1 MTPHELAGLAQTA
14 KLDAMARQQLLVE
27 LYKLVR
33 KHLAMMLGSAADCE
47 DAVQESMLAI
57 HRALPTFRGD
67 ANPKTWALTIA
78 TRIGVKVRRKA
89 GRYVPTDDVGLDV
102 AATFSN
108 PADIAALQRGLA
120 TLAPKKRDA
129 FVLMELFELS
139 AKEAAQVL
147 GTFANTA
154 ASRHRH
160 ACDELQTYFSSGK
173 FDESAPLA
181 VPKVGHG

>member
-1 MTPHELAGLAQTA
+1 MTPQELAGLAQIA
-14 KLDAMARQQLLVE
+14 KLDATARQQLLVE

-47 DAVQESMLAI
+47 DAVQESMIAI
-57 HRALPTFRGD
+57 HRALPTFRGE

-78 TRIGVKVRRKA
+78 TRVGSKIRRKA
-89 GRYVPTDDVGLDV
+89 GRYVPTENVGIDI
-102 AATFSN
+102 ASPFSN
-108 PADIAALQRGLA
+108 PADLAALQRGLA
-120 TLAPKKRDA
+120 TLVPKKRDA
-129 FVLMELFELS
+129 FVLMEIFELS

-160 ACDELQTYFSSGK
+160 ARDELQTYFSSGK
-173 FDESAPLA
+173 FDESGLVAA
-181 VPKVGHG
+181 TKVGHG